1 MIRLRYQNQNT
12 PKTNIMRKLLLFVLA
27 PLFAFA
33 ANAQVQGKVAD
44 ADGKPLNGVT
54 ISLLKDS
61 AIVKLA
67 VTKENG
73 TYIFSGIKEGTYRVS
88 ASHIGFTAVKS
99 APFAV
104 KGNDVVVPVMQL
116 PRATGNLQNVTVT
129 AKKPLVEMKA
139 DKTILNVE
147 GTINS
152 TGSDALELLRK
163 APGVMV
169 DKDENLS
176 IAGKTGVQVY
186 IDGRPSPLSGQDLA
200 TYLKTIQ
207 SAQIESIEIITNP
220 SAKYEAAGNAGIINI
235 RFKKNKALGTNGSVN
250 AGWNIGTY
258 AKYNTGINLNHR
270 NAKMNIY
277 GSYNYNNSKN
287 ESSLAIYRT
296 ITDTLFDQK
305 GLTTFAVRSHSFKG
319 GIDYTI
325 NKQSSIGAIVN
336 GTLSDPSVDAS
347 SNTPIIYRPT
357 NTVDRI
363 LKATNHSGLKR
374 DNINFN
380 LNYNYNGKDGKSLVL
395 NADHGYYDIN
405 TDQYQPND
413 YYNASGTT
421 KINSVSYRMISPTK
435 IHISSFKADY
445 EQNFAKGKL
454 GIGGKTAFITTDN
467 NFQRYNVTTGG
478 DIYDKDRSNRFKY
491 QENIN
496 ALYVNYN
503 RAWEGIMLQAGVR
516 AENTVSEGT
525 STGLKNNGS
534 GYVTAESGFRRNYTD
549 LFPSAAITF
558 NKNPMKQWSLSFS
571 RRIDRP
577 AYQDLNPFEMKLDEY
592 TFMKGNTNLR
602 PQYTNSFGVSHTYK
616 YKLNIG
622 LNYSHVK
629 DIFTQLIDTAEQ
641 SKSFISKKN
650 LATQDIVSLN
660 VSYPIM
666 YKNFTSFVNVSS
678 NYSMYKANFGNGRI
692 VDLNAFGLNAFAQN
706 SLKFGKTKTWTG
718 ELTAFYNAPTIY
730 QAAFKGRSLWAIDMG
745 MQKQLMQ
752 GKATLK
758 ASVSDVF
765 NTLRFRGTQEFA
777 GQRSEINTKWES
789 RQFKLAFTF
798 RFGSNTVKGAK
809 QRATG
814 AEEENKRVQQGGGGI
829 GIGQ

>member
-1 MIRLRYQNQNT
+1 
-12 PKTNIMRKLLLFVLA
+12 MRKLLLFILA

-33 ANAQVQGKVAD
+33 ASAQIQGKVAD
-44 ADGKPLNGVT
+44 ADGKPLSGVT

-61 AIVKLA
+61 AVVKLA

-73 TYIFSGIKEGTYRVS
+73 VYAFNGLKEGMYRIS
-88 ASHIGFTAVKS
+88 ATHVGYAPVFS
-99 APFAV
+99 APFV
-104 KGNDVVVPVMQL
+104 VGNAAAIVPDIKL
-116 PRATGNLQNVTVT
+116 ARATTNLQGVTVT

-163 APGVMV
+163 APGVSV
-169 DKDENLS
+169 DKDDNLS
-176 IAGKTGVQVY
+176 IAGKNGVQVY
-186 IDGRPSPLSGQDLA
+186 IDGRPTPLSGSDLA

-207 SAQIESIEIITNP
+207 SAQIEAIEIITNP

-235 RFKKNKALGTNGSVN
+235 KFKKNKALGTNGSVN

-258 AKYNTGINLNHR
+258 AKYNAGLSLNHR
-270 NAKMNIY
+270 NAKMNVY
-277 GSYNYNNSKN
+277 GNYNYNNSKN
-287 ESSLAIYRT
+287 ESDLSIYRT
-296 ITDTLFDQK
+296 VADTLFDQK
-305 GLTTFAVRSHSFKG
+305 GATRFAVKSHNFKA

-325 NKQSSIGAIVN
+325 NKQSSFGAIIN
-336 GTLSDPSVDAS
+336 GTLSDPSIGMYS
-347 SNTPIIYRPT
+347 TTPIIVRAT
-357 NTVDRI
+357 NTVDRL
-363 LKATNHSGLKR
+363 LKASNSSLMKR

-380 LNYNYNGKDGKSLVL
+380 LNYMYNGKDGKSLVL
-395 NADHGYYDIN
+395 NGDHGYYDIN
-405 TDQYQPND
+405 TNQYQPND
-413 YYNASGTT
+413 YYNAEGTT
-421 KINSVSYRMISPTK
+421 KISSVAYRMISPTN

-467 NFQRYNVTTGG
+467 DFQRYYATTSG
-478 DIYDKDRSNRFKY
+478 DVYDKDRSNRFKY

-496 ALYVNYN
+496 ALYLNYN
-503 RAWEGIMLQAGVR
+503 RAWKGVMLQAGVR
-516 AENTVSEGT
+516 AENTVSDGT
-525 STGLKNNGS
+525 SSGLKNNGS
-534 GYVTAESGFRRNYTD
+534 GYVSTESTFNRNYID
-549 LFPSAAITF
+549 FFPSAAITF
-558 NKNPMKQWSLSFS
+558 NKNPMKQWSLSYS

-602 PQYTNSFGVSHTYK
+602 PQYTNTFGISHSYK
-616 YKLNIG
+616 YKLNMS

-650 LATQDIVSLN
+650 LAKQDIVSVN

-666 YKNFTSFVNVSS
+666 YKSFMSFVNLSS
-678 NYSMYKANFGNGRI
+678 NYSQYKADFGTGRK
-692 VDLNAFGLNAFAQN
+692 VDIEAFGLNIFAQN
-706 SLKFGKTKTWTG
+706 SLKFGKTKTWTA
-718 ELTAFYNAPTIY
+718 EMTAFYNAPTVY
-730 QAAFKGRSLWAIDMG
+730 QGAFKAKSLWAIDMG

-752 GKATLK
+752 GKATVK

-765 NTLRFRGTQEFA
+765 NTMKFRGTQDFA
-777 GQRSEINTKWES
+777 GQKSVLSSKWES
-789 RQFKLAFTF
+789 RQFKLALTW
-798 RFGSNTVKGAK
+798 RFGSNTVKAAK
-809 QRATG
+809 QRTTG
-814 AEEENKRVQQGGGGI
+814 AEDETKRVQQGGGGI